1 MRLRQGRLSCY
12 FSEFKKRTQ
21 TEAIGEKKEDNE
33 EECKR
38 ADESKNGTDDI
49 EESKKVMNF

>member
-1 MRLRQGRLSCY
+1 MF

-21 TEAIGEKKEDNE
+21 TEAIGEKKEDKE
-33 EECKR
+33 EEWKR
-38 ADESKNGTDDI
+38 GDESKNGTDDI